1 MFQRAFWAL
10 LSGLLFGAGL
20 AVGGMTQTAK
30 VLGFLDIGGMAKG
43 VTSTAQ
49 SGLWDPSLAFVMGGA
64 LLVSLVAFALTPRK
78 SKPWADGKFHL
89 PKRNDIDGPLL
100 AGGALFGVGWG
111 LAGYCPGPA
120 LASLLSGSTDVFM
133 FVAAMVAGMWL
144 ARRFNRLLGRANGA
158 NEEVG

>member
-10 LSGLLFGAGL
+10 LSGLLFGVGL
-20 AVGGMTQTAK
+20 VLGGMTQTAK
-30 VLGFLDIGGMAKG
+30 VLGFLDIGGIAKG

-64 LLVSLVAFALTPRK
+64 LLVSVVAFALTPRK
-78 SKPWADGKFHL
+78 SKPWADVKFHL
-89 PKRNDIDGPLL
+89 PTRDDIDRPLL
-100 AGGALFGVGWG
+100 VGGALFGIGWG

-120 LASLLSGSTDVFM
+120 LASLLSGSTDVVM

-144 ARRFNRLLGRANGA
+144 AKRFNRLPG
-158 NEEVG
+158 